1 MCKKCK
7 NKLEKLLDDLYNE
20 EVELFKQQAKI
31 DPEDWDQYCAIQL
44 QLEQLA
50 YEQEILMIKL
60 GY

>member
-1 MCKKCK
+1 MCK

-20 EVELFKQQAKI
+20 EVELLKQQANI
-31 DPEDWDQYCAIQL
+31 DPEDWDQYCAIKL

>member
-1 MCKKCK
+1 MCK
-7 NKLEKLLDDLYNE
+7 NKLEKSLNDLYNE
-20 EVELFKQQAKI
+20 EVELLEQQAKI